1 MTTTTTTAALGACAA
16 ALVLAACGGSDSASP
31 ADARAKAEQAQ
42 LKFARC
48 MREHGVNV
56 PDPKPDARGPG
67 LVRVGEGVSPQV
79 MRRADAACRKYME
92 AAAPKLSAAQQA
104 ELRDQAFKFARC
116 MRQHGVDVPDPQV
129 NGGAVRIQIRG
140 GRTSSMNPDSP
151 AFRAAQEACKA
162 FQPKLGAEQS
172 K

>member
-16 ALVLAACGGSDSASP
+16 AFTLAACGSSDPASP
-31 ADARAKAEQAQ
+31 ADAQAKAEQAQ

-56 PDPKPDARGPG
+56 PDPKPDSRGPG

-79 MRRADAACRKYME
+79 MRRADEACRKYME

-116 MRQHGVDVPDPQV
+116 MRQHGIDMPDPQV

-140 GRTSSMNPDSP
+140 ARKSSINPESP
-151 AFRAAQEACKA
+151 AFNAAQEACKA
-162 FQPKLGAEQS
+162 FQPKLRAEQS

>member
-1 MTTTTTTAALGACAA
+1 MTRTTTTAALGACAA
-16 ALVLAACGGSDSASP
+16 AFALSACGGSDPASP

-79 MRRADAACRKYME
+79 MRRAD
-92 AAAPKLSAAQQA
+92 
-104 ELRDQAFKFARC
+104 
-116 MRQHGVDVPDPQV
+116 
-129 NGGAVRIQIRG
+129 
-140 GRTSSMNPDSP
+140 
-151 AFRAAQEACKA
+151 EACGSIRTLTRA
-162 FQPKLGAEQS
+162 TPS
-172 K
+172 RRTTTR